1 MALHLLLWAGALAL
15 ALVLAFRSNTLKQ
28 SLLFIPS
35 DPKAP
40 LPQPPHNLPHFR
52 PVPLQTIK
60 DATAYRPRVLLALL
74 LFVLASLLLKLVVA
88 PADGWSTYLV
98 GVFAVFLV
106 GMVVGGGTQQILVFL
121 LLVGVPYWFASWMQW
136 GPGTI
141 GLLAGAVVGGSSGI
155 LLARNYVTLFQIKKM
170 EAKHSQT
177 FEGKPISSLGVWYRR
192 GFLVFMATIPVMV
205 GLQLVEYW
213 VPSASLQPSTFGGT
227 GTVNLVTYFIIAGG
241 LGLNLVMFAVPLFRE
256 MLERTSL
263 SVISEFSTYVV
274 AARKDLMAAEA
285 SQAQSET
292 EEVASSEEA
301 ISNEEG
307 EADSSKLQGFV
318 PVSETEARV
327 LRNMTMLPSWTIGQ
341 SENRIKEHLDV
352 DGAWLSFQQQQ
363 SFPILMAVLFLSI
376 QIAVQTLGKFMQ
388 AGVVSDVVIRDGF
401 KLSEWLVIGQGVVF
415 VANLAFFLGLVTF
428 WLRLFAI
435 SLASKADTEAPAFDP
450 QTLNTELLWAAVR
463 LPDPIFYCVRQGSDP
478 LLIPVHLE
486 TFSATPPQDPSSP
499 D

>member
-1 MALHLLLWAGALAL
+1 MALHLLQWTGALAL

-35 DPKAP
+35 DPKTP

-52 PVPLQTIK
+52 PVPLETIT
-60 DATAYRPRVLLALL
+60 DSTSYRPRVLLGLL
-74 LFVLASLLLKLVVA
+74 LFVLASLLLKLVIS
-88 PADGWSTYLV
+88 PANGWSTYLV
-98 GVFAVFLV
+98 GTFAVFLI

-155 LLARNYVTLFQIKKM
+155 LLSRNYVTLFQIKTM
-170 EAKHSQT
+170 EAKHAQT

-227 GTVNLVTYFIIAGG
+227 STVNLVTYFIIAGG

-263 SVISEFSTYVV
+263 SVVSEFSTYVV
-274 AARKDLMAAEA
+274 AARKDQVSAEA
-285 SQAQSET
+285 SEPNADRESDS
-292 EEVASSEEA
+292 SSEE
-301 ISNEEG
+301 G
-307 EADSSKLQGFV
+307 EPDHSKVQGFV
-318 PVSETEARV
+318 PASETEAKV

-341 SENRIKEHLDV
+341 SENRIKEHLDA

-363 SFPILMAVLFLSI
+363 AFPILMAVLFLSI

-388 AGVVSDVVIRDGF
+388 AGVVGDVVIRDGF

-415 VANLAFFLGLVTF
+415 VANLAFFLGLLTF
-428 WLRLFAI
+428 WLRLLAI
-435 SLASKADTEAPAFDP
+435 SLANKADSEAPAFDP

-463 LPDPIFYCVRQGSDP
+463 LPEPSFYCVRQGSDP

-486 TFSATPPQDPSSP
+486 TFSATPPQDHPSP